1 MILVFSKGASR
12 HGPHLQNIS
21 LFRFGVGKLI
31 GPDRPQLRIQPQTIH
46 SQRRLENG
54 WAKSSFV
61 TSDGESP
68 VENKIQALVE
78 EIDAD
83 HLRNPFTV

>member
-1 MILVFSKGASR
+1 MLSKGASR
-12 HGPHLQNIS
+12 HSPHLQNIS
-21 LFRFGVGKLI
+21 LFRFGAEKLI
-31 GPDRPQLRIQPQTIH
+31 GPDGPKFRTQPQTIR